1 MVFMFNFFF
10 FIFTF
15 QKITSFLIISLN
27 IIKADDCIR
36 RIELEDGTI
45 LFRYDNDE
53 VCDME
58 KKRAHGYTEPSFDQI
73 PYELGQKLKIV
84 NGDLGV
90 LMVIVALILIFL

>member
-1 MVFMFNFFF
+1 MAFLFNFFF

-58 KKRAHGYTEPSFDQI
+58 KKRAQGYTEPSFDQI